1 MSSADRAGSGRA
13 DGSAAEAAPAAPPS
27 NWNLPNAL
35 TTLRILSV
43 PFYGWALLV
52 DGGESVTWRTVAW
65 GIFFAAMVTDKIDG
79 DIARK
84 RNLVTNFGK
93 IADPIADKA
102 ITGMAFIGLSIIMDT
117 WWMWTISIIVLVREW
132 AVTLLRLSVLKAVV
146 IAAAEIGKW
155 KTTAQALALGFL
167 TLPLLE
173 VGDEVSWLDV
183 PGEVV
188 YVVALVFLA
197 IAFVL
202 TLVSGYQF
210 FRDVWNQRHDIRRK
224 TSSADAG

>member
-1 MSSADRAGSGRA
+1 
-13 DGSAAEAAPAAPPS
+13 
-27 NWNLPNAL
+27 
-35 TTLRILSV
+35 
-43 PFYGWALLV
+43 
-52 DGGESVTWRTVAW
+52 
-65 GIFFAAMVTDKIDG
+65 MVTDKIDG

-84 RNLVTNFGK
+84 RNLITNFGK

-102 ITGMAFIGLSIIMDT
+102 LTGMAFVGLAIIMNN
-117 WWMWTISIIVLVREW
+117 WWMWTITIIVLVREW

-155 KTTAQALALGFL
+155 KTMAQALALGFL

-173 VGDEVSWLDV
+173 VDGWLDV
-183 PGEVV
+183 PGEVT
-188 YVVALVFLA
+188 YVVALVFLG

-210 FRDVWNQRHDIRRK
+210 FRDVWKQRHDIRTK
-224 TSSADAG
+224 AATADAG

>member
-1 MSSADRAGSGRA
+1 MSSADGTTTPTTGQT
-13 DGSAAEAAPAAPPS
+13 EPPS

-52 DGGESVTWRTVAW
+52 DGGDSVTWRTVAW
-65 GIFFAAMVTDKIDG
+65 GIFLLAMVTDKIDG

-84 RNLVTNFGK
+84 RNLITNFGK

-102 ITGMAFIGLSIIMDT
+102 ITGMAFVGLAIIMDT
-117 WWMWTISIIVLVREW
+117 WWMWTITIVVLVREW

-155 KTTAQALALGFL
+155 KTMAQALALGFL

-173 VGDEVSWLDV
+173 VDGWLDV
-183 PGEVV
+183 PGEVT
-188 YVVALVFLA
+188 YVVALVLLG

-210 FRDVWNQRHDIRRK
+210 FRDVWKQRHDIRKKVPAR
-224 TSSADAG
+224 DAG

>member
-1 MSSADRAGSGRA
+1 MSAD
-13 DGSAAEAAPAAPPS
+13 DVAATAEQPAKPS

-35 TTLRILSV
+35 TTLRIASV

-52 DGGESVTWRTVAW
+52 DGGESTTWRTIAW
-65 GIFFAAMVTDKIDG
+65 VIFVAAMVTDKIDG

-84 RNLVTNFGK
+84 RNLITNFGK

-102 ITGMAFIGLSIIMDT
+102 ITGMAFVGLAIIMNN
-117 WWMWTISIIVLVREW
+117 WWMWSIAIIVLVREW

-146 IAAAEIGKW
+146 IAAADIGKW
-155 KTTAQALALGFL
+155 KTMAQAMALGFL

-173 VGDEVSWLDV
+173 VDGWLDV

-188 YVVALVFLA
+188 YVIALVFLA

-210 FRDVWNQRHDIRRK
+210 FRDVWHQRHDIRK
-224 TSSADAG
+224 KVVAADAA

>member
-1 MSSADRAGSGRA
+1 MTPADNTDLPA
-13 DGSAAEAAPAAPPS
+13 DAVTADSEPPS

-35 TTLRILSV
+35 TALRIVSV

-52 DGGESVTWRTVAW
+52 DGGDSITWRTVAW
-65 GIFFAAMVTDKIDG
+65 VIFFLAMVTDKIDG

-84 RNLVTNFGK
+84 RNLITNFGK

-102 ITGMAFIGLSIIMDT
+102 LTGMAFVGLSIIIGE
-117 WWMWTISIIVLVREW
+117 WWMWTITIIVLAREW
-132 AVTLLRLSVLKAVV
+132 AVTLLRLSILKSVV
-146 IAAAEIGKW
+146 IAAADLGKW
-155 KTTAQALALGFL
+155 KTTAQALALGLL

-173 VGDEVSWLDV
+173 VGDEVGWLDV
-183 PGEVV
+183 PGEVT
-188 YVVALVFLA
+188 YVVALVLLG

-210 FRDVWNQRHDIRRK
+210 FRDVWKQRHDIRRPAS
-224 TSSADAG
+224 TPAS